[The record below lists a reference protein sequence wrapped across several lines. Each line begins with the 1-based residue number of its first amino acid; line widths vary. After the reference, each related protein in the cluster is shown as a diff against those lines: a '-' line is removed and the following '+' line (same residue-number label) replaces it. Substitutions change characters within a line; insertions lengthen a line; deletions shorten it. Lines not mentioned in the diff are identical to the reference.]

1 MFKLELHCHSSEVSA
16 CSHCPAET
24 LIRRYKEA
32 GYHGIVSTNHINRA
46 TFQRMESF
54 SWHEK
59 IDHFISCEKSSISF
73 TAPFRLRE
81 PLRLG
86 GSASAGLFLLKDTSF
101 SDIMAVKG

>member
-1 MFKLELHCHSSEVSA
+1 NGSLYWIV
-16 CSHCPAET
+16 
-24 LIRRYKEA
+24 YK
-32 GYHGIVSTNHINRA
+32 STFIY
-46 TFQRMESF
+46 E
-54 SWHEK
+54 
-59 IDHFISCEKSSISF
+59 ISCEKSSISF